1 MRMTRPIIGIAANE
15 TFDPGSTLYHL
26 PISYTPRGYIEG
38 VQNAGGIPLLLPITD
53 PDYAK
58 TYVSQIDKLVL
69 AGGQDVLPEIYGQA
83 QKTDGNYSK
92 ARDDFEQALITETL
106 KQGKPIF
113 AVCRGMQLVNVY
125 FGGTLHQEIGPLSDV
140 EHMQDPIPREE
151 PSHDL
156 LLEKTSSLHTIY
168 GNQGKINSFHHQAVD
183 SLGEELQI
191 TGRCSDGMIESI
203 ENKKRHILG
212 VQWHPDFA
220 YSHLKQEQLVFDYVV
235 KQL

>member
-1 MRMTRPIIGIAANE
+1 MNMPRPIIGIASNE
-15 TFDPGSTLYHL
+15 TFDPGRTLYHL
-26 PISYTPRGYIEG
+26 PVSYTPKGYIEG
-38 VQNAGGIPLLLPITD
+38 VQNAGGIPLLLPITN

-58 TYVSQIDKLVL
+58 IYVSQIDKLIL
-69 AGGQDVLPEIYGQA
+69 AGGQDVSPEIYGQTKNA
-83 QKTDGNYSK
+83 TGNYSK

-183 SLGEELQI
+183 SLGEELQV

-203 ENKKRHILG
+203 ENKKRHLLG

-235 KQL
+235 QQL

>member
-1 MRMTRPIIGIAANE
+1 MNKPIIGIAANE
-15 TFDPGSTLYHL
+15 MFEPGSTLNHL
-26 PISYTPRGYIEG
+26 PVSYTPRGYIKG
-38 VQNAGGIPLLLPITD
+38 VQNAGGIPILLPITD

-58 TYVSQIDKLVL
+58 IYVSQIDKLVL
-69 AGGQDVLPEIYGQA
+69 AGGQDVSPEIYGQIKNA
-83 QKTDGNYSK
+83 TGHYSK
-92 ARDDFEQALITETL
+92 DRDDFEQALITETL

-140 EHMQDPIPREE
+140 KHIQDPIPREE

-156 LLEKTSSLHTIY
+156 LLEKTSSLHNIY

-183 SLGEELQI
+183 NLGEELQI
-191 TGRCSDGMIESI
+191 TGRCSDGIIESI
-203 ENKKRHILG
+203 ENKKRRILG

-220 YSHLKQEQLVFDYVV
+220 YEHLKQEQKVFDYVV
-235 KQL
+235 NQL